1 MVSYSFY
8 EADNR
13 VRRYAEALV
22 KAGCSVDALS
32 LRRDPTQPDREVID
46 GVAVHRLQ
54 GRRKDEKTPLHHLLR
69 LCRFWLASARF
80 LFRMHPEESYDLVH
94 VHNPPDFM
102 VFAACYSK
110 WEGAKIILDIH
121 DIVPELYENKFP
133 SAFASWIVGALKWV
147 EKQSMRFSDHV
158 IVSNHLWHQRI
169 TARSVEAEKTSVFIN
184 HVDAAIFYPRE
195 RTRNREKFVIVFPG
209 SLSWHQGVDLA
220 IKAVAKVRTEL
231 PNVEFHIHGAGHAKR
246 SLVTLVE
253 SLGI

>member
-32 LRRDPTQPDREVID
+32 LRRDATQPDREIID

-69 LCRFWLASARF
+69 LCRFWLAAARF

-102 VFAACYSK
+102 VFAACFSK

-133 SAFASWIVGALKWV
+133 STFASWISQRAEVGG
-147 EKQSMRFSDHV
+147 E
-158 IVSNHLWHQRI
+158 
-169 TARSVEAEKTSVFIN
+169 T
-184 HVDAAIFYPRE
+184 VDAILRSRDCVQSSLAPE
-195 RTRNREKFVIVFPG
+195 NNGTVGG
-209 SLSWHQGVDLA
+209 SGKDLR
-220 IKAVAKVRTEL
+220 VY
-231 PNVEFHIHGAGHAKR
+231 
-246 SLVTLVE
+246 
-253 SLGI
+253 